1 MAKQGMIHPERLP
14 LGGSVTTG
22 ISPLLP
28 HEPRRGRLLNPVL
41 LVVVIAALLVGLTT
55 LTQWLTGH

>member
-1 MAKQGMIHPERLP
+1 MAKQAMIHPERLP

-28 HEPRRGRLLNPVL
+28 HEPRRGRWLFAVPVL
-41 LVVVIAALLVGLTT
+41 LAIFLGALW
-55 LTQWLTGH
+55 LTQWLAGH

>member
-1 MAKQGMIHPERLP
+1 MLHPERLP

-28 HEPRRGRLLNPVL
+28 HEPRRGRWLFAVPVL
-41 LVVVIAALLVGLTT
+41 LAIFLGALW